1 MRAAAWCSPWARLE
15 WRKTGGSSSA
25 YGSELRQTSIVTSRG
40 RGDSDQETT
49 RTGRENGGEGGGGG
63 GGASR
68 RANRRGR
75 GCGRGITAGGGG
87 ARLDLIWDRR
97 REKGGKGREWHRGGG
112 ESQPEAVATHAVVAH
127 PPAPAGRRRRTLP
140 VAAHTRRPG
149 GACAPTSFNAMANE
163 LAVRLGANAT
173 TFLPRRRRRGH
184 PRHGLAASWPLDN
197 GRRHEPRH
205 PRPGRGEDAAG
216 AWHDGLFCSP

>member
-15 WRKTGGSSSA
+15 WTKTGGSSSA

-40 RGDSDQETT
+40 RGDSGQETT
-49 RTGRENGGEGGGGG
+49 GTGRENGGEGGGGG
-63 GGASR
+63 GAFR
-68 RANRRGR
+68 RANWRGS
-75 GCGRGITAGGGG
+75 GCGRRITAGGGG

-127 PPAPAGRRRRTLP
+127 PPAPAGRRHHTLP
-140 VAAHTRRPG
+140 EAAHARRPG
-149 GACAPTSFNAMANE
+149 GACAPTSFNATANE

-173 TFLPRRRRRGH
+173 AFLPRRRGH

-197 GRRHEPRH
+197 GRRHGLRH

-216 AWHDGLFCSP
+216 A